1 MVHPELNLS
10 IIDAGILKMVFV
22 TSRFNDVLLE
32 NGGLPHVL
40 PLAFHLRF
48 FCQTCMGDHSEPF
61 LLFEFFCGP
70 PPSCLKVIG
79 WGWGGVVGGP

>member
-10 IIDAGILKMVFV
+10 MIDAGILKMVSV

-40 PLAFHLRF
+40 PLAATLF
-48 FCQTCMGDHSEPF
+48 FF
-61 LLFEFFCGP
+61 
-70 PPSCLKVIG
+70 
-79 WGWGGVVGGP
+79 